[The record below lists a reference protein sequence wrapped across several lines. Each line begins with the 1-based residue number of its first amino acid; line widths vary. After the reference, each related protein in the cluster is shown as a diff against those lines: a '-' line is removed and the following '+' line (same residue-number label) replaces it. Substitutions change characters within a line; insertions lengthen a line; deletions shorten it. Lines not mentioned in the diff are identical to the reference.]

1 MKPDKSTPAYQK
13 PSTPAADPLKP
24 RPRMLV
30 VLAIVFAL
38 WLAFLLTMY
47 FTTVYPHRHIEARP
61 TATTLTTS
69 QAMSLMPS

>member
-1 MKPDKSTPAYQK
+1 MKHDKSSNAYQK
-13 PSTPAADPLKP
+13 PSPSAAADPLKP

-47 FTTVYPHRHIEARP
+47 FTTVYPHRHIESRP
-61 TATTLTTS
+61 SAMAQALSLTLS
-69 QAMSLMPS
+69 